1 MEPVKGE
8 KPTRKAKAAATRRRI
23 IDAAAVEFIANG
35 YHGTPM
41 AAIARRAGVAVQT
54 VYFVFHTKPELFAA
68 ALDAAVLG
76 PEAKAPMEQ
85 RWARDVAAG
94 SSGSRTA
101 IESFIGGAA
110 PIMRRA
116 SALNAVAGA
125 AAPTDPE
132 LAEVYQSRERFRVDS
147 YRDFVNGLALPATTN
162 PGRATD
168 ILITMF
174 SPQLY
179 LALRQ
184 ERGWQHE
191 EIVDWMATTIPGLM
205 LDTAS

>member
-1 MEPVKGE
+1 MAPVKGE
-8 KPTRKAKAAATRRRI
+8 KPNRKAKAAATRQRI
-23 IDAAAVEFIANG
+23 IGAATREFIASG

-41 AAIARRAGVAVQT
+41 ATIANRAGVAVQT

-76 PEAKAPMEQ
+76 PEAKPPMQQ
-85 RWARDVAAG
+85 RWAQDVFAERRSPRAAV
-94 SSGSRTA
+94 
-101 IESFIGGAA
+101 ESFIRGSA
-110 PIMRRA
+110 PIFARA
-116 SALNAVAGA
+116 AALNAVAAA

-132 LAEVYQSRERFRVDS
+132 LAEVYQSREQLRVDG
-147 YRDFVNGLALPATTN
+147 YRNFVNGLALPATVDH
-162 PGRATD
+162 GRATD
-168 ILITMF
+168 VLITML

-179 LALRQ
+179 LALKQ

-205 LDTAS
+205 LVTP

>member
-8 KPTRKAKAAATRRRI
+8 KPTRKAQAAATRQRI
-23 IDAAAVEFIANG
+23 IDAATAEFIASG

-41 AAIARRAGVAVQT
+41 AAIASRAGVAVQT

-85 RWARDVAAG
+85 RWARDAVAVRRGA
-94 SSGSRTA
+94 RA
-101 IESFIGGAA
+101 AVESFIRGSA
-110 PIMRRA
+110 PILRRA
-116 SALNAVAGA
+116 AALNAVAGA

-132 LAEVYQSRERFRVDS
+132 LAEVYQSREQLRVDA
-147 YRDFVNGLALPATTN
+147 YRDFVNGLALPADAN
-162 PGRATD
+162 PGRAAD
-168 ILITMF
+168 LLITML
-174 SPQLY
+174 SPQFY

-184 ERGWQHE
+184 ERGWEHE

-205 LDTAS
+205 LETT

>member
-1 MEPVKGE
+1 MEPVRGE
-8 KPTRKAKAAATRRRI
+8 KPTRRAQAAATRQRI
-23 IDAAAVEFIANG
+23 IDAATAEFIASG

-41 AAIARRAGVAVQT
+41 AAIASRAGVAVQT

-85 RWARDVAAG
+85 RWARDAVAVRRGA
-94 SSGSRTA
+94 RA
-101 IESFIGGAA
+101 AVESFIRGSA
-110 PIMRRA
+110 PILRRA
-116 SALNAVAGA
+116 AALNAVAGA

-132 LAEVYQSRERFRVDS
+132 LAEVYQSREQLRVDA
-147 YRDFVNGLALPATTN
+147 YRDFVNGLALPADAN
-162 PGRATD
+162 PGRAAD
-168 ILITMF
+168 LLITML
-174 SPQLY
+174 SPQFY

-184 ERGWQHE
+184 ERGWEHE

-205 LDTAS
+205 LETT

>member
-1 MEPVKGE
+1 MEPGKGE
-8 KPTRKAKAAATRRRI
+8 KPTRKAQAAATRQRI
-23 IDAAAVEFIANG
+23 IDAATAEFIASG

-41 AAIARRAGVAVQT
+41 AAIASRAGVAVQT

-85 RWARDVAAG
+85 RWARDAVAVRRGA
-94 SSGSRTA
+94 RA
-101 IESFIGGAA
+101 AVESFIRGSA
-110 PIMRRA
+110 PILRRA
-116 SALNAVAGA
+116 AALNAVAGA

-132 LAEVYQSRERFRVDS
+132 LAEVYQSREQLRVDA
-147 YRDFVNGLALPATTN
+147 YRDFVKGLALPADAN
-162 PGRATD
+162 PGRAAD
-168 ILITMF
+168 LLITML
-174 SPQLY
+174 SPQFY

-184 ERGWQHE
+184 ERGWEHE

-205 LDTAS
+205 LETT

>member
-8 KPTRKAKAAATRRRI
+8 KPTRRAQAAATRQRI
-23 IDAAAVEFIANG
+23 IDAATAEFIASG

-41 AAIARRAGVAVQT
+41 AAIASRAGVAVQT

-85 RWARDVAAG
+85 RWARDAVAVRRGA
-94 SSGSRTA
+94 RA
-101 IESFIGGAA
+101 AVESFIRGSA
-110 PIMRRA
+110 PILRRA
-116 SALNAVAGA
+116 AALNAVAGA

-132 LAEVYQSRERFRVDS
+132 LAEVYQSREQLRVDAYS
-147 YRDFVNGLALPATTN
+147 NFVNGLALPADAN
-162 PGRATD
+162 PGRAAD
-168 ILITMF
+168 LLITML
-174 SPQLY
+174 SPQFY

-184 ERGWQHE
+184 ERGWEHE

-205 LDTAS
+205 LEAP

>member
-8 KPTRKAKAAATRRRI
+8 KPTRRAQAAATRQRI
-23 IDAAAVEFIANG
+23 IDAATAEFIASG

-41 AAIARRAGVAVQT
+41 AAIASRAGVAVQT

-85 RWARDVAAG
+85 RWARDAVAVRRGA
-94 SSGSRTA
+94 RA
-101 IESFIGGAA
+101 AVESFIRGSA
-110 PIMRRA
+110 PILRRA
-116 SALNAVAGA
+116 AALNAVAGA

-132 LAEVYQSRERFRVDS
+132 LAEVYQSREQLRVDA
-147 YRDFVNGLALPATTN
+147 YRDFVNGLALPADAN
-162 PGRATD
+162 PGRAAD
-168 ILITMF
+168 LLITML
-174 SPQLY
+174 SPQFY

-184 ERGWQHE
+184 ERGWEHE

-205 LDTAS
+205 LETT